1 MKAIILS
8 FVFIGLGFTTYA
20 QIGIGTTNPAA
31 TAALDIESTTKG
43 LLIPRLTQTQ
53 RNAIQSPATGLMIFC
68 TDCAAQG
75 QPQFYNGAS
84 WNSMLKSASLLYGTS
99 DPGANTGAN
108 DDFFINTTS
117 NQLFGP
123 KASGTWP
130 AGISLVGPSGTNG
143 ILSAGSAT
151 GNTPYWNGTSWVLSS
166 SNIYN
171 NGTNVGIG
179 TTSPTVKLEVAGGAL
194 FTASTQPVAI
204 AATTNTVSQTFRF
217 NTTTNVG
224 SIGNGVAVASGNQND
239 FAMASHSPTGNLVF
253 ATYGD
258 PGGAERMRIT
268 SAGNVG
274 IGTAIPAKK
283 FHVAGDVAVDGSF
296 FIGTTSNPFSGN
308 APKFAILAP
317 SGSDALNFKHLSNG
331 SNSINVWQTGNDE
344 HAAIAFFK
352 GDTQSYKGAIR
363 VSTTGVSTVTMSDYR
378 LKENVVPLK
387 DGLSRLMQ
395 LKPVQYNWKIN
406 NTKDEGF
413 LAHELQSV
421 FPYAVS
427 GYKDE
432 VDDKGAIK
440 PQAVDYGRITPL
452 LVKAIQEL
460 QTTVE
465 ELKAKIKV
473 LEEKK

>member
-1 MKAIILS
+1 MKATILS

-20 QIGIGTTNPAA
+20 QIGIGTTSPAA

-53 RNAIQSPATGLMIFC
+53 RDAIESPATGLIIFC
-68 TDCAAQG
+68 TDCEAQG
-75 QPQFYNGAS
+75 QPQFYNGAI
-84 WNSMLKSASLLYGTS
+84 WNSMLKSASLLNGTS
-99 DPGANTGAN
+99 DPEANRGAN

-130 AGISLVGPSGTNG
+130 AGISMVGPSGTNG
-143 ILSAGSAT
+143 ILSPGMAA
-151 GNTPYWNGTSWVLSS
+151 GNTPYWNSANWVVSS

-171 NGTNVGIG
+171 DGTNVGIG
-179 TTSPTVKLEVAGGAL
+179 TSSPSVKLDVVGEAK
-194 FTASTQPVAI
+194 FTASDLPLTLSSTSANVYQKFRYNS
-204 AATTNTVSQTFRF
+204 TTD
-217 NTTTNVG
+217 VG
-224 SIGNGVAVASGNQND
+224 YIGNGTGAAIGGSAD
-239 FAMASHSPTGNLVF
+239 FGIRAPAGNLLF
-253 ATYGD
+253 GTSTGL
-258 PGGAERMRIT
+258 ERMRIT
-268 SAGNVG
+268 SAGDVG
-274 IGTAIPAKK
+274 IGTVAPLKK
-283 FHVAGDVAVDGSF
+283 FHVAGDVAVDGALF
-296 FIGTTSNPFSGN
+296 VGTDSNPFSGN
-308 APKFAILAP
+308 APKFVILAP
-317 SGSDALNFKHLSNG
+317 NGSDALNFKHLSDG
-331 SNSINVWQTGNDE
+331 SNAINVWQTGSSNFM
-344 HAAIAFFK
+344 ALAFFK
-352 GDTQSYKGAIR
+352 GDTQSYKGGIR
-363 VSTTGVSTVTMSDYR
+363 VTTTQVSYLTTSDYR

-395 LKPVQYNWKIN
+395 LKPVQYNWKEN
-406 NTKDEGF
+406 KAVDEGF

-427 GYKDE
+427 GKKDE
-432 VDDKGAIK
+432 VDDKGNIK
-440 PQAVDYGRITPL
+440 TQAVDYGRITPL

>member
-20 QIGIGTTNPAA
+20 QIGIGTTSPAA

-53 RNAIQSPATGLMIFC
+53 RDAIQSPASGLMIFC
-68 TDCAAQG
+68 TNCAAQG
-75 QPQFYNGAS
+75 QPQFYNGTS
-84 WNSMLKSASLLYGTS
+84 WNSMLKSASLLNGTS

-123 KASGTWP
+123 KASGSWP
-130 AGISLVGPSGTNG
+130 AGISMVGPSGTNG
-143 ILSAGSAT
+143 TNGILSSGSAA
-151 GNTPYWNGTSWVLSS
+151 GNTPYWNGTNWVVSS

-179 TTSPTVKLEVAGGAL
+179 TSSPTVKFDVTGAGRFITTTL
-194 FTASTQPVAI
+194 PLTLTSTN
-204 AATTNTVSQTFRF
+204 NTVYQAFKF
-217 NTTTNVG
+217 NSTTDVG
-224 SIGNGVAVASGNQND
+224 QIGNGTGVIAGGNQSD
-239 FAMASHSPTGNLVF
+239 FGIWAPAGNLLF
-253 ATYGD
+253 ATSTGL
-258 PGGAERMRIT
+258 ERMRIT
-268 SAGNVG
+268 STGNVG
-274 IGTAIPAKK
+274 IGTTAPQKK
-283 FHVAGDVAVDGSF
+283 FHVVGDVVVDGTF
-296 FIGTTSNPFSGN
+296 YIGTNSNPFSGN
-308 APKFAILAP
+308 APKFVILAP
-317 SGSDALNFKHLSNG
+317 NGSDALNFKHLSNG
-331 SNSINVWQTGNDE
+331 SNAINIWQTGTSDFT
-344 HAAIAFFK
+344 ALALFK
-352 GDTQSYKGAIR
+352 GDTQDYKGGIR
-363 VSTTGVSTVTMSDYR
+363 VTTSGVSYSSTSDYR

-432 VDDKGAIK
+432 VDDKGNIK

>member
-1 MKAIILS
+1 
-8 FVFIGLGFTTYA
+8 
-20 QIGIGTTNPAA
+20 
-31 TAALDIESTTKG
+31 
-43 LLIPRLTQTQ
+43 
-53 RNAIQSPATGLMIFC
+53 
-68 TDCAAQG
+68 
-75 QPQFYNGAS
+75 
-84 WNSMLKSASLLYGTS
+84 MLKSASLLYGTS

-108 DDFFINTTS
+108 DDFFINTTA
-117 NQLFGP
+117 NTLFGP
-123 KASGTWP
+123 KASGAWP
-130 AGISLVGPSGTNG
+130 AGTSLVGPAGPVGATGPAGPAGTNG
-143 ILSAGSAT
+143 TNGTNGATGAAGADGKTVLSGTSNPIAGTGTDGDFYINTTANTLFGPKASGAWPAGTSLVGPAGTNGFLSAGSAT
-151 GNTPYWNGTSWVLSS
+151 GNTPYWNGTSWLLSS

-171 NGTNVGIG
+171 NGTSVGIG

-194 FTASTQPVAI
+194 FTASTQPLAI
-204 AATTNTVSQTFRF
+204 AATTNTVSQTFRY
-217 NTTTNVG
+217 NTTSDVG
-224 SIGNGVAVASGNQND
+224 YIGNGTAVTSVGGSSD
-239 FAMASHSPTGNLVF
+239 FGIRAPLGNLVF
-253 ATYGD
+253 ATSTGL
-258 PGGAERMRIT
+258 ERMRIT
-268 SAGNVG
+268 SAGSVG
-274 IGTAIPAKK
+274 IGTTFPEKK
-283 FHVAGDVAVDGSF
+283 LHVAGDIAVDGSF

-363 VSTTGVSTVTMSDYR
+363 VSTTGVQTLSISDYR

-421 FPYAVS
+421 FPNAVS
-427 GYKDE
+427 GNKDE